1 MESNKLGYSARGTT
15 DFSLLPY
22 VLLYTNEILP
32 LQVLHLDWRPLARD
46 VIVYCISI
54 ALFIGFSWDG
64 VFHWYEALIMLILYI
79 AYILIMKVNP
89 HLMKFLAMV
98 ECWWCR

>member
-1 MESNKLGYSARGTT
+1 MRVSHFG
-15 DFSLLPY
+15 Y
-22 VLLYTNEILP
+22 VLLYLSS
-32 LQVLHLDWRPLARD
+32 QVLHLDWRPLTRD

-79 AYILIMKVNP
+79 VYILVMKVNP
-89 HLMKFLAMV
+89 HLMKFLALI

>member
-1 MESNKLGYSARGTT
+1 MKISHFCHKYCCIQ
-15 DFSLLPY
+15 
-22 VLLYTNEILP
+22 NEILS

-46 VIVYCISI
+46 VVVYCISI

-89 HLMKFLAMV
+89 YLMKFLALV

>member
-1 MESNKLGYSARGTT
+1 MKISHFCHKYC
-15 DFSLLPY
+15 Y
-22 VLLYTNEILP
+22 IQNEILS